1 MNENPADIGST
12 CQTAEK
18 IPSVRPDSGKWKR
31 CRVTGARSDTKVYDR
46 LMAATSGVDPADRHV
61 LASVVAVARAEA
73 GRPLTE
79 AVGLD
84 RTALSHL
91 LDAAFPNAFAV
102 DELAAPDADAGPDAI
117 EEPDYRALLLEG
129 RAKGDEMED
138 WLAHMVARRS
148 LLPEHLWI
156 SLGLRNRKELSDM
169 LHRHFPAVAARNVQG
184 MRWKKFFYREMCQ
197 AEGVHICKSPV
208 CDICPDF
215 NECYGTEE

>member
-1 MNENPADIGST
+1 MTE
-12 CQTAEK
+12 
-18 IPSVRPDSGKWKR
+18 
-31 CRVTGARSDTKVYDR
+31 ARTDTRVYDR
-46 LMAATSGVDPADRHV
+46 LMATTSSVDPADRHV
-61 LASVVAVARAEA
+61 LASIIAVARAEA
-73 GRPLTE
+73 ERPLTE

-84 RTALSHL
+84 RTALSRL
-91 LDAAFPNAFAV
+91 LTATFPGTLAV
-102 DELAAPDADAGPDAI
+102 DDLTAPDASVGQDAI
-117 EEPDYRALLLEG
+117 EEPDYRALLLDG
-129 RAKGDEMED
+129 RAKGTEMED

-215 NECYGTEE
+215 GECYGAEE

>member
-1 MNENPADIGST
+1 MTPNGST
-12 CQTAEK
+12 CQPEGK
-18 IPSVRPDSGKWKR
+18 IPSVRPDGGQWKR
-31 CRVTGARSDTKVYDR
+31 CKVTEARTDTRVYDR
-46 LMAATSGVDPADRHV
+46 LMATTSTVDAADRHI
-61 LASVVAVARAEA
+61 LASIIAAAGAEA
-73 GRPLTE
+73 ERPLTE

-91 LDAAFPNAFAV
+91 LDSAFPNAFAV
-102 DELAAPDADAGPDAI
+102 DALLAPDADTGPDAI
-117 EEPDYRALLLEG
+117 EEPDYRALLLDG
-129 RAKGDEMED
+129 RATGAEIED

-148 LLPEHLWI
+148 LRPEHLWI

-169 LHRHFPAVAARNVQG
+169 LHRHFPTVAARNVQG

-215 NECYGTEE
+215 NECYGAEE